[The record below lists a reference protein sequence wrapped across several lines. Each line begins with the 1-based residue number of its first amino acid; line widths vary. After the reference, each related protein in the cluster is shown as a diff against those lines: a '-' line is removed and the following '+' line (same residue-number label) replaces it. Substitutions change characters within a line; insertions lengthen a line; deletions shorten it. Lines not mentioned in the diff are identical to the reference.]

1 MVGDVD
7 YLSAVNLTRMVS
19 TSQRRRR
26 YDYFTRLVERLGLG
40 ATKTAVSDPLPTQVP
55 AGPAEGPARAPVAA
69 EQSTPATI
77 AGD

>member
-1 MVGDVD
+1 M
-7 YLSAVNLTRMVS
+7 N
-19 TSQRRRR
+19 
-26 YDYFTRLVERLGLG
+26 YFTRLVERLGLG
-40 ATKTAVSDPLPTQVP
+40 TTKTAVSDPVPTQVP